1 MSTREQASRVWI
13 NISSRGKYAG
23 DILFTTCVC
32 YEHVVMFNVIIFST
46 HRQKSAV
53 QSILSG

>member
-23 DILFTTCVC
+23 DILFATCVC
-32 YEHVVMFNVIIFST
+32 YEHVVMFNVIIFINS
-46 HRQKSAV
+46 
-53 QSILSG
+53 